1 VDRHPSGGAVGN
13 AVSWRV
19 RLTLVALVALVFSR
33 APLAQSS
40 AIKLA
45 TIVPDGSVWD
55 KSLKQ
60 MGTDWKV
67 ATGDRVSLTVFSG
80 GSQGDESTV
89 LRKIRLN
96 ALQGA
101 SLTVVGLSTIDWS
114 FNVFNI
120 PFFFQSY
127 DELNAVIQKLTPLL
141 RQRVEAKGFVLV
153 HWGHGGW
160 LQVFSKQPVQ
170 SVADLKGTRLYTSAG
185 DDTMTQWYKAN
196 GFQPRA
202 MAMTDVLTGLTTGM
216 IDALPTTP
224 LASMSFQWYKQ
235 TPYMLDLG
243 ISPIV
248 GATVISKKTWD
259 GISAPDRSK
268 MSEISLKVEKQLES
282 DVPKQDGLAT
292 LLMQNQGLK
301 ITKATGPEWQQLADN
316 LAQTMRGKMVPP
328 DVFDQAVKERDAF
341 RQRKAAGASAQTAAP
356 TTAAPAKAPTRPK

>member
-1 VDRHPSGGAVGN
+1 M
-13 AVSWRV
+13 SWRA
-19 RLTLVALVALVFSR
+19 RLIPLVLVALACSR
-33 APLAQSS
+33 APLAQAQSP

-45 TIVPDGSVWD
+45 TIVPDGSIWD

-60 MGTDWKV
+60 MGIDWKA

-89 LRKIRLN
+89 LRKMRLN

-101 SLTVVGLSTIDWS
+101 SLTVVGLASIDWS

-127 DELNAVIQKLTPLL
+127 DELNAVIEKLTPLL
-141 RQRVEAKGFVLV
+141 KQRVAAKGFVLV

-170 SVADLKGTRLYTSAG
+170 AVADLKRAKLYTSAG
-185 DDTMTQWYKAN
+185 DDSMTQWYKAN

-224 LASMSFQWYKQ
+224 IASMSFQWYKQ

-248 GATVISKKTWD
+248 GATVLSKKTWD
-259 GISAPDRSK
+259 GITDGDRAK
-268 MSEISLKVEKQLES
+268 ITEISLKVEKQLQV
-282 DVPKQDGLAT
+282 DVPRQDGLAT
-292 LLMQNQGLK
+292 LLMQSQGLK
-301 ITKATGPEWQQLADN
+301 VTKGTGPEWQQLADN

-328 DVFDQAVKERDAF
+328 DVFDLALKERDAF
-341 RQRKAAGASAQTAAP
+341 RQRKAAQSKAPAAAQPAASAP
-356 TTAAPAKAPTRPK
+356 VKAPTPPK

>member
-1 VDRHPSGGAVGN
+1 VT
-13 AVSWRV
+13 WRV
-19 RLTLVALVALVFSR
+19 RLTLIALAALAFSR
-33 APLAQSS
+33 VPLAQSS

-45 TIVPDGSVWD
+45 TVVPDGSIWD

-60 MGTDWKV
+60 MGVDWKA

-89 LRKIRLN
+89 LRKMRLN

-101 SLTVVGLSTIDWS
+101 SLTVVGLAAIDWS

-127 DELNAVIQKLTPLL
+127 DELNDVIDTLTPVLK
-141 RQRVEAKGFVLV
+141 QRVEAKGFVLV

-160 LQVFSKQPVQ
+160 LQVFSKQPVS
-170 SVADLKGTRLYTSAG
+170 SVADLKKARLYTSAG
-185 DDTMTQWYKAN
+185 DDSMTQWYKAN

-216 IDALPTTP
+216 LDALPTTP
-224 LASMSFQWYKQ
+224 IAAVSFQWFKQ

-248 GATVISKKTWD
+248 GATVVTKKAWD
-259 GISAPDRSK
+259 GISAADRAK
-268 MSEISLKVEKQLES
+268 MSEISLKVEKQLQV

-301 ITKATGPEWQQLADN
+301 ITKGTGPEWQQLADN
-316 LAQTMRGKMVPP
+316 LGQTMRGKMVPP
-328 DVFDQAVKERDAF
+328 DVYDLALKERAAY
-341 RQRKAAGASAQTAAP
+341 RQRKAAESKAPAAAAAKP
-356 TTAAPAKAPTRPK
+356 AAPAKTTPPR

>member
-1 VDRHPSGGAVGN
+1 M
-13 AVSWRV
+13 SWRT
-19 RLTLVALVALVFSR
+19 RLTLVALLALAFSR
-33 APLAQSS
+33 APLAQSA

-45 TIVPDGSVWD
+45 TVVPDGSIWD

-60 MGTDWKV
+60 MGTDWKN
-67 ATGDRVSLTVFSG
+67 ATGNRVSLTIYSG
-80 GSQGDESTV
+80 GSQGDEATV
-89 LRKIRLN
+89 LRKMRLN

-101 SLTVVGLSTIDWS
+101 SLTVVGLASIDWS

-127 DELNAVIQKLTPLL
+127 DELNAVIEKLTPVLK
-141 RQRVEAKGFVLV
+141 QRVASKGFVLV

-170 SVADLKGTRLYTSAG
+170 SVADLKRAKLYTSAG

-224 LASMSFQWYKQ
+224 IAAVSFQWFKQ

-248 GATVISKKTWD
+248 GATVVNKKTWD
-259 GISAPDRSK
+259 SLSPADRAK
-268 MSEISLKVEKQLES
+268 MTEISLGVEKQLQT

-301 ITKATGPEWQQLADN
+301 ITKGTGPEWQQLADN
-316 LAQTMRGKMVPP
+316 LGQTMRGKMVPS
-328 DVFDQAVKERDAF
+328 DVYDLALKERDAF
-341 RQRKAAGASAQTAAP
+341 RQRKAAAANASAAP
-356 TTAAPAKAPTRPK
+356 TASTPKPAAPAQAPARPR

>member
-1 VDRHPSGGAVGN
+1 MSLRA
-13 AVSWRV
+13 
-19 RLTLVALVALVFSR
+19 RLIVLIVALSGFVLPQTPS
-33 APLAQSS
+33 AQSS

-45 TIVPDGSVWD
+45 TVVPDGSIWD
-55 KSLKQ
+55 KSLKK
-60 MGTDWKV
+60 MAADWKQ
-67 ATGDRVSLTVFSG
+67 ATANRVDVTVFSG
-80 GSQGDESTV
+80 GTQGDEPTA

-96 ALQGA
+96 ALQAA
-101 SLTVVGLSTIDWS
+101 SFTVVGLASIDPA

-127 DELNAVIQKLTPLL
+127 DELNAVVEKLTPTLK
-141 RQRVEAKGFVLV
+141 QRVEAKGFVLV

-170 SVADLKGTRLYTSAG
+170 TVADLKRAKLYTSAG

-196 GFQPRA
+196 GFTPRA

-224 LASMSFQWYKQ
+224 LAAMSFQWFKQ
-235 TPYMLDLG
+235 TTYMLDLG

-248 GATVISKKTWD
+248 GATVLSKRAWDAISP
-259 GISAPDRSK
+259 ADRAA
-268 MSEISLKVEKQLES
+268 MTEIALKVEQQLQA
-282 DVPKQDGLAT
+282 DVPKQDSLAT

-301 ITKATGPEWQQLADN
+301 VTKAAGTDWQQMGDS

-328 DVFDQAVKERDAF
+328 DVFDLAVKERDAF
-341 RQRKAAGASAQTAAP
+341 RQRAPSQPKPAAQP
-356 TTAAPAKAPTRPK
+356 PR

>member
-1 VDRHPSGGAVGN
+1 
-13 AVSWRV
+13 VSWRA
-19 RLTLVALVALVFSR
+19 RLIVVALAALAFSR
-33 APLAQSS
+33 APLAQSA

-45 TIVPDGSVWD
+45 TVVPDGSIWD

-60 MGTDWKV
+60 MGTDWKT

-80 GSQGDESTV
+80 GSQGDEATV
-89 LRKIRLN
+89 LRKMRLN

-101 SLTVVGLSTIDWS
+101 SLTVVGLASIDWS

-127 DELNAVIQKLTPLL
+127 DELNDVIDKLTPLL
-141 RQRVEAKGFVLV
+141 KQRVEAKGFVLV

-160 LQVFSKQPVQ
+160 LQVFSKQPLQ
-170 SVADLKGTRLYTSAG
+170 SVADLKRAKLYTSAG

-224 LASMSFQWYKQ
+224 IAAVSFQWFKQ
-235 TPYMLDLG
+235 TPYMLDVG

-248 GATVISKKTWD
+248 GATVLNKKTWD
-259 GISAPDRSK
+259 AIPASDRAK
-268 MSEISLKVEKQLES
+268 MTEISLKVEKQLQV

-301 ITKATGPEWQQLADN
+301 VTKGTGPEWQQLADN
-316 LAQTMRGKMVPP
+316 LGQTMRGKMVPP
-328 DVFDQAVKERDAF
+328 DVYDMALKERDAF
-341 RQRKAAGASAQTAAP
+341 RQRKAAESKAP
-356 TTAAPAKAPTRPK
+356 AAAPAKPAAPVKPPTPPK

>member
-1 VDRHPSGGAVGN
+1 
-13 AVSWRV
+13 VSWRT
-19 RLTLVALVALVFSR
+19 RLTLVALLAL
-33 APLAQSS
+33 ALPQALAAQPS

-45 TIVPDGSVWD
+45 TVVPDGSVWD

-60 MGTDWKV
+60 MGVDWKT
-67 ATGDRVSLTVFSG
+67 ATGDRVALTVFSG

-101 SLTVVGLSTIDWS
+101 SLTVVGLSAIDWS

-127 DELNAVIQKLTPLL
+127 DELNAVIEKLTPTLK
-141 RQRVEAKGFVLV
+141 QRVEQKGFVLV

-160 LQVFSKQPVQ
+160 LQVFSKQPVTT
-170 SVADLKGTRLYTSAG
+170 VADLKRMKLYTSAG

-224 LASMSFQWYKQ
+224 IASMSFQWYKQ

-248 GATVISKKTWD
+248 GATVVSKRTWD
-259 GISAPDRSK
+259 RISPADRAK
-268 MSEISLKVEKQLES
+268 MSEISLKVEKQLQA
-282 DVPKQDGLAT
+282 DVPKGDGLAT
-292 LLMQNQGLK
+292 IVMQNQGLK
-301 ITKATGPEWQQLADN
+301 VTKGTGPEWQQMADA
-316 LAQTMRGKMVPP
+316 LGATMRGKMVPP
-328 DVFDQAVKERDAF
+328 DIYDLALKERDAF
-341 RQRKAAGASAQTAAP
+341 RARKAA
-356 TTAAPAKAPTRPK
+356 APAAQPQSKAPAPRR

>member
-1 VDRHPSGGAVGN
+1 M
-13 AVSWRV
+13 SWRT
-19 RLTLVALVALVFSR
+19 RLTLVALLALALSQALV
-33 APLAQSS
+33 AQSS

-45 TIVPDGSVWD
+45 TVVPDGSVWD

-60 MGTDWKV
+60 MGVDWKT
-67 ATGDRVSLTVFSG
+67 ATGDRVALTVFSG

-101 SLTVVGLSTIDWS
+101 SLTVVGLSAIDWS

-127 DELNAVIQKLTPLL
+127 DELNAVIETLTPTLK
-141 RQRVEAKGFVLV
+141 QRMEQKGFVLV

-170 SVADLKGTRLYTSAG
+170 TVADLKRMKLYTSAG

-224 LASMSFQWYKQ
+224 IASMAFQWYKQ

-248 GATVISKKTWD
+248 GATVVSKKTWD
-259 GISAPDRSK
+259 RISPADRAK
-268 MSEISLKVEKQLES
+268 MSEISLKVEKQLQA
-282 DVPKQDGLAT
+282 DVPKGDGLAT
-292 LLMQNQGLK
+292 LVMQNQGLK
-301 ITKATGPEWQQLADN
+301 ITKGTGPEWQQMGGDGCHKK
-316 LAQTMRGKMVPP
+316 MRGEGCWKG
-328 DVFDQAVKERDAF
+328 E
-341 RQRKAAGASAQTAAP
+341 
-356 TTAAPAKAPTRPK
+356 

>member
-1 VDRHPSGGAVGN
+1 M
-13 AVSWRV
+13 SWRA
-19 RLTLVALVALVFSR
+19 RLIVVALAALAFSR
-33 APLAQSS
+33 APLAQSA

-45 TIVPDGSVWD
+45 TVVPDGSIWD

-60 MGTDWKV
+60 MGTDWKT

-80 GSQGDESTV
+80 GSQGDEPTV
-89 LRKIRLN
+89 LRKMRLN

-101 SLTVVGLSTIDWS
+101 SLTVVGLASIDWS

-127 DELNAVIQKLTPLL
+127 DELNDVIDKLTPLL
-141 RQRVEAKGFVLV
+141 KQRVEAKGFVLV

-160 LQVFSKQPVQ
+160 LQVFSKQPLQ
-170 SVADLKGTRLYTSAG
+170 SVADLKRAKLYTSAG

-224 LASMSFQWYKQ
+224 IAAVSFQWFKQ
-235 TPYMLDLG
+235 TPYMLDVG

-248 GATVISKKTWD
+248 GATVLNKKTWD
-259 GISAPDRSK
+259 ALSAADRAK
-268 MSEISLKVEKQLES
+268 ITEISLKVEKQLQV

-301 ITKATGPEWQQLADN
+301 VTKGTGQEWQQLADN
-316 LAQTMRGKMVPP
+316 LGQTMRGKMVPP
-328 DVFDQAVKERDAF
+328 DVYDMALKERDAF
-341 RQRKAAGASAQTAAP
+341 RQRKAAESKAPAAAP
-356 TTAAPAKAPTRPK
+356 PRAAAPVKPPTAPK

>member
-1 VDRHPSGGAVGN
+1 L
-13 AVSWRV
+13 SWRA
-19 RLTLVALVALVFSR
+19 RLIVVALAALASSQVL
-33 APLAQSS
+33 LAQSS
-40 AIKLA
+40 SIKLA
-45 TIVPDGSVWD
+45 TVVPDGSVWD

-60 MGTDWKV
+60 MGADWK
-67 ATGDRVSLTVFSG
+67 AASGDRVSLTVFSG
-80 GSQGDESTV
+80 GSQGDEPTV
-89 LRKIRLN
+89 LRKMRLN

-101 SLTVVGLSTIDWS
+101 SLTVVGLASIDWS

-120 PFFFQSY
+120 PFFFKDY
-127 DELNAVIQKLTPLL
+127 EELNDVIATLTPILK
-141 RQRVEAKGFVLV
+141 QRVEQKGFVLV

-160 LQVFSKQPVQ
+160 LQVFSKQPVAT
-170 SVADLKGTRLYTSAG
+170 VADLKKAKLYTSAG

-248 GATVISKKTWD
+248 GATVINKKTWD
-259 GISAPDRSK
+259 AISPADRAK
-268 MSEISLKVEKQLES
+268 LSEVALKVEKQLQV
-282 DVPKQDGLAT
+282 DVPKGDGLAT

-301 ITKATGPEWQQLADN
+301 LTKGTGPEWQQLADN
-316 LAQTMRGKMVPP
+316 LGQTMRGKMVPH
-328 DVFDQAVKERDAF
+328 DVYDMALKERDAF
-341 RQRKAAGASAQTAAP
+341 RQRKAAAA
-356 TTAAPAKAPTRPK
+356 AAPAAPAAKPAAAKAPAPRK

>member
-1 VDRHPSGGAVGN
+1 M
-13 AVSWRV
+13 SWRV
-19 RLTLVALVALVFSR
+19 RLTIFVAAVAILASPR
-33 APLAQSS
+33 SPLAQIS

-45 TIVPDGSVWD
+45 TVVPDGSIWD

-60 MGTDWKV
+60 MAADWKQ
-67 ATGDRVSLTVFSG
+67 ATADRVAVTVFSG
-80 GSQGDESTV
+80 GTQGDEPTA

-101 SLTVVGLSTIDWS
+101 SFTVVGLASIDPA

-127 DELNAVIQKLTPLL
+127 DELNAVVEKLTPTLK
-141 RQRVEAKGFVLV
+141 QRVEAKGFVLV

-170 SVADLKGTRLYTSAG
+170 SVADLKRARLYTSAG

-224 LASMSFQWYKQ
+224 LAAMSFQWFKQ
-235 TPYMLDLG
+235 TTYMLDLG

-248 GATVISKKTWD
+248 GATVLSKRTWD
-259 GISAPDRSK
+259 GISQADRTTIT
-268 MSEISLKVEKQLES
+268 EISLKVEKQLQS
-282 DVPKQDGLAT
+282 DVPKQDSLAT

-301 ITKATGPEWQQLADN
+301 VTRAAGPEWQQLGDS

-328 DVFDQAVKERDAF
+328 DVFDLAVKERDAF
-341 RQRKAAGASAQTAAP
+341 RQRAASQPKPAAQP
-356 TTAAPAKAPTRPK
+356 R

>member
-1 VDRHPSGGAVGN
+1 M
-13 AVSWRV
+13 SWRA
-19 RLTLVALVALVFSR
+19 RLILIALVALACSR
-33 APLAQSS
+33 APLAEAQSS

-45 TIVPDGSVWD
+45 TIVPDGSIWD

-60 MGTDWKV
+60 MGTDWKA

-89 LRKIRLN
+89 LRKMRLN

-101 SLTVVGLSTIDWS
+101 SLTVVGLASIDWS

-127 DELNAVIQKLTPLL
+127 DELNAVVEKLTPLL
-141 RQRVEAKGFVLV
+141 KQRVAAKGFVLV

-170 SVADLKGTRLYTSAG
+170 AVADLKRAKLYTSAG
-185 DDTMTQWYKAN
+185 DDSMTQWYKAN

-224 LASMSFQWYKQ
+224 IASMSFQWYKQ

-248 GATVISKKTWD
+248 GATVLSKKTWD
-259 GISAPDRSK
+259 GITEGDRAK
-268 MSEISLKVEKQLES
+268 ITEISLKVEKQLQV
-282 DVPKQDGLAT
+282 DVPRQDGLAT
-292 LLMQNQGLK
+292 LLMQSQGLK
-301 ITKATGPEWQQLADN
+301 VTKGTGPEWQQLADN

-328 DVFDQAVKERDAF
+328 DVFDMALKERDAF
-341 RQRKAAGASAQTAAP
+341 RQRKAAQSKAPAAAQPAAP
-356 TTAAPAKAPTRPK
+356 APAKAPTPPK

>member
-1 VDRHPSGGAVGN
+1 M
-13 AVSWRV
+13 SWRV
-19 RLTLVALVALVFSR
+19 RLTILVAAVAILASPR
-33 APLAQSS
+33 SPLAQVS

-45 TIVPDGSVWD
+45 TVVPDGSIWD

-60 MGTDWKV
+60 MAADWKQ
-67 ATGDRVSLTVFSG
+67 ATADRVAVTVFSG
-80 GSQGDESTV
+80 GTQGDEPTA

-101 SLTVVGLSTIDWS
+101 SFTVVGLASIDPA

-127 DELNAVIQKLTPLL
+127 DELNAVVEKLTPTLK
-141 RQRVEAKGFVLV
+141 QRVEAKGFVLV

-160 LQVFSKQPVQ
+160 LQVFSKQPVTT
-170 SVADLKGTRLYTSAG
+170 VADLKRAKLYTSAG

-196 GFQPRA
+196 GFTPRA

-224 LASMSFQWYKQ
+224 LAAMSFQWFKQ
-235 TPYMLDLG
+235 TTYMLDLG

-248 GATVISKKTWD
+248 GATVLSKRTWD
-259 GISAPDRSK
+259 AVSPADRATITD
-268 MSEISLKVEKQLES
+268 ISLKVEKQLQA
-282 DVPKQDGLAT
+282 DVPKQDSLAT

-301 ITKATGPEWQQLADN
+301 VTKASGPEWQQLGDS
-316 LAQTMRGKMVPP
+316 LAQTMRGRMVPP
-328 DVFDQAVKERDAF
+328 DVFDLAMKERDAF
-341 RQRKAAGASAQTAAP
+341 RQRAASQPKPAAAQP
-356 TTAAPAKAPTRPK
+356 R